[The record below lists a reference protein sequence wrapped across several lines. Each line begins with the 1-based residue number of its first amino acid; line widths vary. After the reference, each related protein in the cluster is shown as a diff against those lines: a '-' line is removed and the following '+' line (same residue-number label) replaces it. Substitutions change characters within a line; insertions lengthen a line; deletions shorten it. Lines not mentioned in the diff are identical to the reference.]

1 MLTALGG
8 LALVMLGL
16 GLLSR
21 ALSALLG
28 GPARRLLT
36 WATATAGRS
45 WLAGVMGGAI
55 TLNSSAIGLTAIGL
69 ADSGIAGFAS
79 GLVVGLAAKAG
90 ATLAL
95 QLAATPLSVYALP
108 LVGVG
113 FVLSLPRQTKPWGE
127 TVMGLGLLLLGVSLM
142 VQALLPATQT
152 ELFRVLRQS
161 LEASP
166 LGLWILGFALAAFL
180 GSANAVAA
188 LALALAASNALSIA
202 AALALTLGGGAGSG
216 LIFVFTHWN
225 GSPLARRIAW
235 SHLGWKTLWSVLA
248 LLLMPIGAP
257 IALGIARS
265 LGGTEASAVAH
276 GHTFYHLTASLFI
289 LPLLGPLQRWLQRLI
304 PDTGGAVSPK
314 YLSRAALES
323 EALATSLALRE
334 ICRIG
339 DQLKEMLGDAAKN
352 LAEGR
357 DDTEEIS
364 RREDKVD
371 QLAREI
377 VLYLSELS
385 QRHAGESPLM
395 LMMAASEIE
404 HMGDQVRRVLRKQTK
419 VFAQN
424 LEFSREG
431 RAELAQ
437 ATLEVKR
444 RLELALAALAT
455 SNEELASDV
464 LHGREALEHHLTD
477 LRRAHLRRLESGRTE
492 SKATT
497 LAHLDML
504 IVLDEIDQGLTRL
517 AVLAQDLD
525 LRSRGSVRTMGQN

>member
-16 GLLSR
+16 GQLSK
-21 ALSALLG
+21 ALSVLLG
-28 GPARRLLT
+28 GPARKLLT
-36 WATATAGRS
+36 WATATPARS
-45 WLAGVMGGAI
+45 WLAGLLGGAI

-69 ADSGIAGFAS
+69 ADSGIASYANA
-79 GLVVGLAAKAG
+79 LTVGLAAKAG

-95 QLAATPLSVYALP
+95 QLAATPLSAYALP
-108 LVGVG
+108 LVGIG
-113 FVLSLPRQTKPWGE
+113 FVLSLPVRSKPVGE
-127 TVMGLGLLLLGVSLM
+127 TLMGLGLLLLGVSLM
-142 VQALLPATQT
+142 VQALLPATKT
-152 ELFRVLRQS
+152 ELFKILRES

-166 LGLWILGFALAAFL
+166 LGLWLLGFALAAFL

-188 LALALAASNALSIA
+188 LALAFAASGALSIP
-202 AALALTLGGGAGSG
+202 AALSLTLGGGAGSG
-216 LIFVFTHWN
+216 LIFVITHW
-225 GSPLARRIAW
+225 GGTPLARRIAW
-235 SHLGWKTLWSVLA
+235 THLGWKSMWSILA

-257 IALGIARS
+257 ICIGLAHS
-265 LGGTEASAVAH
+265 LGGTTASAIAH
-276 GHTFYHLTASLFI
+276 GHTIYHLTASIAI
-289 LPLLGPLQRWLQRLI
+289 LPFLGLLQRWTARLI
-304 PDTGGAVSPK
+304 PNTGQAISPK
-314 YLSRAALES
+314 YLSRDALES

-334 ICRIG
+334 VCRIG
-339 DQLKEMLGDAAKN
+339 DQLNQMLGDASKS
-352 LAEGR
+352 LADGNE
-357 DDTEEIS
+357 DTAEIS

-404 HMGDQVRRVLRKQTK
+404 HMGDQVRRILRKQAK

-431 RAELAQ
+431 RSELAI
-437 ATLEVKR
+437 ATSEVRK
-444 RLELALAALAT
+444 RLELSLAALAT
-455 SNEELASDV
+455 SNKSLAAEV
-464 LHGREALEHHLTD
+464 LRGRADLENHLTD
-477 LRRAHLRRLESGRTE
+477 LRRAHLRRLELGRTE
-492 SKATT
+492 TRATT

-517 AVLAQDLD
+517 AVLANELD
-525 LRSRGSVRTMGQN
+525 LRNAAPVSPQ

>member
-1 MLTALGG
+1 VTALGG

-21 ALSALLG
+21 ALNLLLG

-45 WLAGVMGGAI
+45 WLAGVAGGAI

-69 ADSGIAGFAS
+69 ADSGIASFAS
-79 GLVVGLAAKAG
+79 ALVVGLAAKAG

-95 QLAATPLSVYALP
+95 QLAATPLSAYALP
-108 LVGVG
+108 LLGIG
-113 FVLSLPRQTKPWGE
+113 FVFSLPRQTKPWGE

-142 VQALLPATQT
+142 VEALLPATQT
-152 ELFRVLRQS
+152 ELFRVLRGS
-161 LEASP
+161 LEASR
-166 LGLWILGFALAAFL
+166 LGLWIMGFALAAFL

-188 LALALAASNALSIA
+188 LGLAFAASGALSIP

-216 LIFVFTHWN
+216 LIFVLAHWS
-225 GSPLARRIAW
+225 GSPLSLRIAW
-235 SHLGWKTLWSVLA
+235 IHVGWKTLWSVLA

-257 IALGIARS
+257 IALGIART
-265 LGGTEASAVAH
+265 LGSSDASAVAH
-276 GHTFYHLTASLFI
+276 GHSIYHLTASLFI
-289 LPLLGPLQRWLQRLI
+289 LPLLGLLQGWLERLI
-304 PDTGGAVSPK
+304 PNSSNTVSPK
-314 YLSRAALES
+314 YLSREALDS
-323 EALATSLALRE
+323 ETLATSLALRE

-437 ATLEVKR
+437 ATLQVQK
-444 RLELALAALAT
+444 RLERSLAALAT
-455 SNEELASDV
+455 SNKELADDV
-464 LHGREALEHHLTD
+464 LHGREAIEHQLTD
-477 LRRAHLRRLESGRTE
+477 LRRAHLRRLESGLPET
-492 SKATT
+492 KATT

-525 LRSRGSVRTMGQN
+525 LRSGNGDRTLGKN